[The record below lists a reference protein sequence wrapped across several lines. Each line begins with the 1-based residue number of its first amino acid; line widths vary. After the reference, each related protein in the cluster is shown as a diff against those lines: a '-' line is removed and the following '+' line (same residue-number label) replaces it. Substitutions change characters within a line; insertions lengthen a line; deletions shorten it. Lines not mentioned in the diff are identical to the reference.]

1 MLSGH
6 VSHLKCSLPAWSFKF
21 HSSTRT
27 SAATSDDVGLEG
39 GQIPYL
45 VALMLMA
52 SGHLGRRFAK
62 VHNFALFPRESK
74 ESGEWAWPSNDAA
87 TLGGNSIRNKQM
99 LLKTCNNIAAAKA
112 LPSQTGSTTMLHT
125 DIHTCLSVCVCV
137 WQQHVVHGPHAQ
149 LAVHTITRQ
158 IIKYVQRQCNV
169 QVFSTSCSFFRLSA
183 KYLHCN

>member
-1 MLSGH
+1 MLITWLLSEH

-27 SAATSDDVGLEG
+27 SAATSDAVGLEG

-74 ESGEWAWPSNDAA
+74 ERRVGVAKQWRCHV
-87 TLGGNSIRNKQM
+87 GGNSIRNKQM

-112 LPSQTGSTTMLHT
+112 LPNQTGSTTMLHT
-125 DIHTCLSVCVCV
+125 DTHTCLSVCVAATCCCA
-137 WQQHVVHGPHAQ
+137 WA
-149 LAVHTITRQ
+149 
-158 IIKYVQRQCNV
+158 
-169 QVFSTSCSFFRLSA
+169 SCSAGCAHNYSA
-183 KYLHCN
+183 NN